1 MVGFFYLKLK
11 IFIYKSTVKILGFGG
26 KFYLLPR
33 ITTGV
38 KKQQIPFPTVGMWGK
53 SKLLIIKNKKEGIF
67 SVLIIF

>member
-11 IFIYKSTVKILGFGG
+11 IFIYKSTIKIWEFGG
-26 KFYLLPR
+26 KFYLFPR

-38 KKQQIPFPTVGMWGK
+38 KKQQIPSPTVGMWVK
-53 SKLLIIKNKKEGIF
+53 SKSLIIKNKKEGVF